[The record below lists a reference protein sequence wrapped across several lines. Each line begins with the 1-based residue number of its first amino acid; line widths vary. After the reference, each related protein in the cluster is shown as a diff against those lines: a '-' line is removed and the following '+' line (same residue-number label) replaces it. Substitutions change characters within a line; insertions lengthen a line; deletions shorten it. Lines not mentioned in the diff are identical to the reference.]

1 VAQAYFH
8 KLLTLELLT
17 LPNFQSKEII
27 MNLSVNLK
35 QASTLIRNVG
45 TTNTI
50 LLRGQPGVGKS
61 SILATL
67 GKDLPDYQ
75 MCYIDCANL
84 DLGDLAMPVIDKEN
98 MTTSYAP
105 NVRFGVGKN
114 QTRPVVLMLDE
125 LGKASRPVMNM
136 LLPTILEHRVG
147 DVPLPTGS
155 IVFATTNLDTDGVGD
170 NIPAHAYNRM
180 TVTNLANPSPDQWI
194 EWASDNEISP
204 EVMAFAKQYPQ
215 VFECYTD
222 LDAKA
227 KNPYIFNPMTG
238 NVKAYCSPRSLEK
251 ASNIIKLR
259 SVLGDATLPAL
270 AGTVGEAAARDMDA
284 LINLADQLPLFE
296 NIVKEP
302 FKAKVPSSAG
312 ALFILAFM
320 LAGRV
325 DAKTIDAVMDYAD
338 RMANE
343 SFEAHAL
350 FITSLA
356 SNKAKVGMAC
366 SSRKFTSQA
375 AKLGKFF

>member
-1 VAQAYFH
+1 
-8 KLLTLELLT
+8 
-17 LPNFQSKEII
+17 

-61 SILATL
+61 SILGTL
-67 GKDLPDYQ
+67 GKELPDYQ

-84 DLGDLAMPVIDKEN
+84 DLGDLAMPVIDREN

-105 NVRFGVGKN
+105 NVRFGIGRN
-114 QTRPVVLMLDE
+114 QTRPVALMLDE
-125 LGKASRPVMNM
+125 LGKASRPVLNM

-180 TVTNLANPSPDQWI
+180 TVINLANPSSDQWI
-194 EWASDNEISP
+194 EWASDNEITP

-215 VFECYTD
+215 VFECYAD
-222 LDAKA
+222 LDSKA
-227 KNPYIFNPMTG
+227 KNPYIFNPLTG

-251 ASNIIKLR
+251 ASNIIKIR
-259 SVLGDATLPAL
+259 NVLGDATLPAL

-284 LINLADQLPLFE
+284 LINLSDQLPLFE
-296 NIVKEP
+296 TITKEP
-302 FKAKVPSSAG
+302 MKAKVPTSAG

-320 LAGRV
+320 LASRV

-338 RMANE
+338 RVANE

-366 SSRKFTSQA
+366 GSRKFTAQA

>member
-1 VAQAYFH
+1 
-8 KLLTLELLT
+8 
-17 LPNFQSKEII
+17 
-27 MNLSVNLK
+27 MNLSINLK
-35 QASTLIRNVG
+35 QATTLIRNVG

-67 GKDLPDYQ
+67 GREMPDYQ
-75 MCYIDCANL
+75 VCYIDCANL
-84 DLGDLAMPVIDKEN
+84 DLGDLAMPVIDKET

-114 QTRPVVLMLDE
+114 QTRPVILMLDE

-147 DVPLPTGS
+147 DVQYRTGS
-155 IVFATTNLDTDGVGD
+155 IILATTNFDTDGVGD

-180 TVTNLANPSPDQWI
+180 TVVNLANPTVDQWL
-194 EWASDNEISP
+194 EWASDNNIAP

-215 VFECYTD
+215 VFECYAD
-222 LDAKA
+222 LDKDD
-227 KNPYIFNPMTG
+227 KNPYIFNPLTG

-251 ASNIIKLR
+251 ASNLIKMR
-259 SVLGDATLPAL
+259 HVLGDALLPAL

-296 NIVKEP
+296 TIVRDP
-302 FKAKVPSSAG
+302 LNAKIPSSAG
-312 ALFILAFM
+312 ALFILSFM

-325 DAKTIDAVMDYAD
+325 DAKTIEPVMQYAD
-338 RMANE
+338 RMSSA
-343 SFEAHAL
+343 SFEAHSL
-350 FITSLA
+350 FIASLA
-356 SNKAKVGMAC
+356 SNKTKVGMAC
-366 SSRKFTSQA
+366 HCRAFTVAA
-375 AKLGKFF
+375 AKLGKYF

>member
-1 VAQAYFH
+1 
-8 KLLTLELLT
+8 
-17 LPNFQSKEII
+17 

-114 QTRPVVLMLDE
+114 QSRPVVLMLDE

-180 TVTNLANPSPDQWI
+180 TVTNLANPSPEQWI

-251 ASNIIKLR
+251 ASNIIKQR
-259 SVLGDATLPAL
+259 TILGDATLPAL

>member
-1 VAQAYFH
+1 
-8 KLLTLELLT
+8 
-17 LPNFQSKEII
+17 
-27 MNLSVNLK
+27 MNLSINLK
-35 QASTLIRNVG
+35 QATTLIRNVG
-45 TTNTI
+45 TTNTV

-67 GKDLPDYQ
+67 GRELPDYQ

-84 DLGDLAMPVIDKEN
+84 DLGDLAMPVIDREN

-114 QTRPVVLMLDE
+114 QTRPVILMLDE

-147 DVPLPTGS
+147 DVQYRTGS
-155 IVFATTNLDTDGVGD
+155 IILATTNFDTDGVGD

-180 TVTNLANPSPDQWI
+180 TVVNLANPTVDQWL
-194 EWASDNEISP
+194 EWASDNNIAP

-215 VFECYTD
+215 VFECYAD
-222 LDAKA
+222 LDKDD
-227 KNPYIFNPMTG
+227 KNPYIFNPLTG

-251 ASNIIKLR
+251 ASNLIKMR
-259 SVLGDATLPAL
+259 HVLGDALLPAL

-296 NIVKEP
+296 TIVRDP
-302 FKAKVPSSAG
+302 LNAKIPSSAG
-312 ALFILAFM
+312 ALFILSFM

-325 DAKTIDAVMDYAD
+325 DAKTIEPVMQYAD
-338 RMANE
+338 RMSSA
-343 SFEAHAL
+343 SFEAHSL
-350 FITSLA
+350 FIASLA
-356 SNKAKVGMAC
+356 SNKTKVGMAC
-366 SSRKFTSQA
+366 HCRAFTVAA
-375 AKLGKFF
+375 AKLGKYF

>member
-1 VAQAYFH
+1 
-8 KLLTLELLT
+8 
-17 LPNFQSKEII
+17 

-35 QASTLIRNVG
+35 QAATLIRNVG

-67 GKDLPDYQ
+67 GKELPDYHV
-75 MCYIDCANL
+75 CYIDCANL

-105 NVRFGVGKN
+105 NVRFGVGKD
-114 QTRPVVLMLDE
+114 QTRPVILMLDE

-147 DVPLPTGS
+147 DVNYRTGS
-155 IVFATTNLDTDGVGD
+155 IICATTNLDTDGVGD

-180 TVTNLANPSPDQWI
+180 TVVNLANPSPDQWL
-194 EWASDNEISP
+194 EWASDNNIAPEI
-204 EVMAFAKQYPQ
+204 MAFAKQYPQ

-222 LDAKA
+222 LDPKA
-227 KNPYIFNPMTG
+227 KNPYIFNPLTG
-238 NVKAYCSPRSLEK
+238 NIKAFCSPRSLEK
-251 ASNIIKLR
+251 ASNIIKMR
-259 SVLGDATLPAL
+259 NVLGDATLPAL

-296 NIVKEP
+296 TIVKEP
-302 FKAKVPSSAG
+302 FKAKVPTSAG

-325 DAKTIDAVMDYAD
+325 DAKTIDAVMDYSD

-356 SNKAKVGMAC
+356 SNKSKVGMAC
-366 SSRKFTSQA
+366 GSRKFTTQA